1 MLNEPCQKNPGFR
14 IYTCRAL
21 NLHEGN
27 EAMVFGCV
35 HSAHYF
41 SVSPSL

>member
-1 MLNEPCQKNPGFR
+1 MLNEPRQINPGFR

-21 NLHEGN
+21 NLHE
-27 EAMVFGCV
+27 AMVFGCV
-35 HSAHYF
+35 HKAHDF